1 MNFIGELQMR
11 PESQSKHLLKT
22 TQSKAKMYE
31 YNVPSQYHIRLE
43 RDPLE
48 LIRLTIGILGDITA
62 QINRSPN
69 THTSNIVINNDYKEN
84 LIFCAQFF
92 DNYLNAQLNTHSE
105 TIQYLLLLG
114 ASAYYLCDQPGSAS
128 VLANGITEDLADFE
142 CDGIENLLLWILKG
156 DLNNS
161 YGGSE
166 GIFSQYID
174 NIFICYEN
182 YFLSGINLDELIQ
195 NLSNLREKLYFSGSP
210 RQLLFIDILFA
221 VIKKKTENASWSVLS
236 NYSGLPIDYWAQ
248 ALQKKSFIKE
258 FWPAQHYI
266 GQQGALK
273 GISSVIQMPTSAGKT
288 KAFELILRSSFLS
301 GRTSLALII
310 APFRAL
316 CHEIKASLAQTFQ
329 GENIDV
335 EELSD
340 TLQMDFNLN
349 ELFSFNVHETFR
361 MNSPQKR
368 IVVVTP
374 EKLLYVLHH
383 SPEIASQVGL
393 VIFDEGHQFDNGS
406 RGISYELLL
415 TSLNLL
421 FPKRIQKVFISAVI
435 SNSQAIA
442 NWLNHNDTVIDG
454 SNLVPSFKTIGFTS
468 WTGRLG
474 KIYYYSSNIELQDY
488 FVPRVIEQ
496 LELPS
501 IGRERNQR
509 VFPNKN
515 DGKSIALYLGLKLIH
530 NGSIAIFCGQKRTVS
545 SLCNTFVDAI
555 QRDLPVR
562 LPSFYSSTQEITKL
576 YQLIKANFGADSA
589 VTKCAS
595 FGVFSHHGNIP
606 QGIRLAIEHA
616 MRENLIKFV
625 ICTSTLAQGVNLPI
639 RYLIVADVHQGQEN
653 IKTRDFQNLIGRA
666 GRSGMHTEGSILFAD
681 NTIYDNRK
689 FRSDNWR
696 WYQIKKLLNPNE
708 SEPCISS
715 LMEVFKPITSDYGK
729 ISLNFTYEQFVST
742 YLQAPKELPIKIR
755 YYISEERAYF
765 SIENL
770 KRQIYFKIDL
780 ISAIESFLLFH
791 LSNNEIQNVT
801 QLAQSTLAYRLA
813 QNDTEKNNIIN
824 LFQLIAQDISRK
836 VTDPKQKAIY
846 SKTLYG
852 RNDTDKIR
860 LWLDDNINH
869 LLLIETQLDLLNY
882 IWPLLVEFINN
893 VNFNKFSDP
902 NIRSTLAQQWI
913 DGTSFYEIFN
923 YISVNYIKKIHG
935 QRTTNFKIDDII
947 DMFEN
952 GLSYDGTLFINA
964 LIILIEASD
973 QENIN
978 GLVNNLKFLQ
988 KRIKYGLPSK
998 TAITIYELGF
1008 MDRFI
1013 SMDLANFIDMHEAD
1027 SIRVKDIIKNPSK
1040 ALFDKIT
1047 TYPSYFVNLASTI
1060 Q

>member
-1 MNFIGELQMR
+1 MK
-11 PESQSKHLLKT
+11 PKSQSKHLLKT

-31 YNVPSQYHIRLE
+31 YNVPSEYHIRLE

-62 QINRSPN
+62 RINRSPN
-69 THTSNIVINNDYKEN
+69 THTSDIFINNDNKES

-128 VLANGITEDLADFE
+128 ILANGITEDLADFG

-156 DLNNS
+156 DLDDS
-161 YGGSE
+161 YAGSE
-166 GIFSQYID
+166 GIFSKII
-174 NIFICYEN
+174 NKIFIYYKD
-182 YFLSGINLDELIQ
+182 YFLSGINQVELIQ
-195 NLSNLREKLYFSGSP
+195 NLSKLREKLYFSGSP

-221 VIKKKTENASWSVLS
+221 VIRKKIENASYTVLS
-236 NYSGLPIDYWAQ
+236 SYSELPIEYWAK
-248 ALQKKSFIKE
+248 ALKKKSFIKE

-273 GISSVIQMPTSAGKT
+273 GLSSVIQMPTSAGKT
-288 KAFELILRSSFLS
+288 KAVELILRSSFLS

-316 CHEIKASLAQTFQ
+316 CHEIKAGLVQTFQ
-329 GENIDV
+329 GENIDI
-335 EELSD
+335 EEISD
-340 TLQMDFNLN
+340 TLQMDFNLD
-349 ELFSFNVHETFR
+349 ELSSFNVYKTFGTS
-361 MNSPQKR
+361 SPHKR
-368 IVVVTP
+368 VVVVTP

-383 SPEIASQVGL
+383 SPEIASKVGL

-406 RGISYELLL
+406 RGITYELLL

-421 FPKRIQKVFISAVI
+421 FPESIQKVFISAVI
-435 SNSQAIA
+435 SNSKAIA
-442 NWLNHNDTVIDG
+442 NWLNHNDNVING

-468 WTGRLG
+468 WTGKLG
-474 KIYYYSSNIELQDY
+474 QIYYFSNNIDLHDY

-496 LELPS
+496 LKLQR
-501 IGRERNQR
+501 IGREKNQR
-509 VFPNKN
+509 VFPEKK

-545 SLCNTFVDAI
+545 SLCNTLADAI
-555 QRDLPVR
+555 YRGLFIDVIKF
-562 LPSFYSSTQEITKL
+562 SCESEVTKL
-576 YQLIKANFGADSA
+576 YHLIMANFGADSA
-589 VTKCAS
+589 VTKCAR

-606 QGIRLAIEHA
+606 HGIRLAIEHA

-639 RYLIVADVHQGQEN
+639 RYLIVADVHQGQEQ

-681 NTIYDNRK
+681 NKIYDTKNYK
-689 FRSDNWR
+689 YINWR
-696 WYQIKKLLNPNE
+696 WRHIKKLLNPNE

-715 LMEVFKPITSDYGK
+715 LMEVFTLITSDRKEDSLKPIT
-729 ISLNFTYEQFVST
+729 YEIFVSM
-742 YLQAPKELPIKIR
+742 YLQNPEELIKLIYKVTEKKR
-755 YYISEERAYF
+755 FIY

-770 KRQIYFKIDL
+770 NRQIYFKIHL

-791 LSNNEIQNVT
+791 SSNNEILLSEENVT
-801 QLAQSTLAYRLA
+801 QLAQATLAYRLA
-813 QNDTEKNNIIN
+813 RNDTEKNNIIN
-824 LFQLIAQDISRK
+824 LFQLIAQDISRNII
-836 VTDPKQKAIY
+836 DPMQKAIY
-846 SKTLYG
+846 SKALYS
-852 RNDTDKIR
+852 RNNTDKIR

-869 LLLIETQLDLLNY
+869 LLVSKTQLDLLNY
-882 IWPLLVEFINN
+882 IWSLLVEFIENA
-893 VNFNKFSDP
+893 NFNKFVNPDVRL
-902 NIRSTLAQQWI
+902 NLAQQWI
-913 DGTSFYEIFN
+913 DGKSYYEIFN
-923 YISVNYIKKIHG
+923 HISDNKIKKIYG
-935 QRTTNFKIDDII
+935 QSTTDFKIDDII

-1008 MDRFI
+1008 MDRVI
-1013 SMDLANFIDMHEAD
+1013 SIDLANFIGHQELD
-1027 SIRVKDIIKNPSK
+1027 SIELKNIIKYQYDEISK
-1040 ALFDKIT
+1040 KIES
-1047 TYPSYFVNLASTI
+1047 YPSYFKNLISTI
-1060 Q
+1060 NETS

>member
-1 MNFIGELQMR
+1 MR

-62 QINRSPN
+62 QINRSPI

-142 CDGIENLLLWILKG
+142 CNGIENLLLWILKG

-174 NIFICYEN
+174 NIFIYYKN
-182 YFLSGINLDELIQ
+182 YFLSGINLDELIH
-195 NLSNLREKLYFSGSP
+195 NLSNLREKLYISGSP

-221 VIKKKTENASWSVLS
+221 VIKKKTDNASWSVLS
-236 NYSGLPIDYWAQ
+236 SYSGLPIEYWVQ
-248 ALQKKSFIKE
+248 ALQKESFIKE

-288 KAFELILRSSFLS
+288 KAVELILRSSFLS

-349 ELFSFNVHETFR
+349 ELFSFKVYEFFG
-361 MNSPQKR
+361 MNSPHKR
-368 IVVVTP
+368 VVVVTP

-383 SPEIASQVGL
+383 SPEIASQFGL

-421 FPKRIQKVFISAVI
+421 FPERIQKVFISAVI

-468 WTGRLG
+468 WTGILG
-474 KIYYYSSNIELQDY
+474 QIYYYSNNIELHDY

-496 LELPS
+496 LKLPS
-501 IGRERNQR
+501 IGLERNQR

-545 SLCNTFVDAI
+545 SLCNTFVNAI

-562 LPSFYSSTQEITKL
+562 LPSFYSSTPEITKL

-681 NTIYDNRK
+681 NTIYDNRNS
-689 FRSDNWR
+689 RNDRWR

-715 LMEVFKPITSDYGK
+715 LMEIFTPITSDDGK
-729 ISLNFTYEQFVST
+729 ILLQITCEQFVKA
-742 YLQAPKELPIKIR
+742 YLVD
-755 YYISEERAYF
+755 S
-765 SIENL
+765 ENL
-770 KRQIYFKIDL
+770 IKTLSQVPKKNSHFSVESLNRQIYFKIHL

-791 LSNNEIQNVT
+791 SYNNEILLSEENVN
-801 QLAQSTLAYRLA
+801 QLAQATLAYGLA
-813 QNDTEKNNIIN
+813 KNDNEKSDIIN

-852 RNDTDKIR
+852 RNDIDKIR

-1040 ALFDKIT
+1040 ALFDKIK

>member
-1 MNFIGELQMR
+1 MR
-11 PESQSKHLLKT
+11 PKSQSKHLLKT

-31 YNVPSQYHIRLE
+31 YNVPSEYHIRLE

-174 NIFICYEN
+174 NIFICYKN
-182 YFLSGINLDELIQ
+182 YFLFGINLVELIQ
-195 NLSNLREKLYFSGSP
+195 NLSKLREKLYFSGSP

-221 VIKKKTENASWSVLS
+221 VIRKKIENASYTVLS
-236 NYSGLPIDYWAQ
+236 SYSELPIEYWAQ
-248 ALQKKSFIKE
+248 ALQKKIFIKE

-273 GISSVIQMPTSAGKT
+273 GLSSVIQMPTSAGKT
-288 KAFELILRSSFLS
+288 KAVELILRSSFLS

-316 CHEIKASLAQTFQ
+316 CHEIKAGLVQTFQ

-340 TLQMDFNLN
+340 TLQMDFNLD
-349 ELFSFNVHETFR
+349 ELFGFNVYKTFGTS
-361 MNSPQKR
+361 SPHKR
-368 IVVVTP
+368 VVVVTP

-383 SPEIASQVGL
+383 SPEIASKVGL

-406 RGISYELLL
+406 RGITYELLL

-421 FPKRIQKVFISAVI
+421 FPESIQKVFISAVI
-435 SNSQAIA
+435 SNSKAIA
-442 NWLNHNDTVIDG
+442 NWLNHNDNVING

-468 WTGRLG
+468 WTSRLG
-474 KIYYYSSNIELQDY
+474 QIYYFSNNIDLHDY

-496 LELPS
+496 LKLQR
-501 IGRERNQR
+501 IGREKNQR
-509 VFPNKN
+509 VFPEKN

-545 SLCNTFVDAI
+545 SLCNTLVDAI
-555 QRDLPVR
+555 YRGLSIDVIKF
-562 LPSFYSSTQEITKL
+562 SCESEVTKL
-576 YQLIKANFGADSA
+576 YHLIMANLGADSA
-589 VTKCAS
+589 VTKCAY

-639 RYLIVADVHQGQEN
+639 RYLIVADVHQGQEK

-681 NTIYDNRK
+681 NTIYDNGK
-689 FRSDNWR
+689 FRSNNWR

-715 LMEVFKPITSDYGK
+715 LMEVFKPITSDNGK

-742 YLQAPKELPIKIR
+742 YLQAPKELPIKIL
-755 YYISEERAYF
+755 YYTLEEKAHF

-846 SKTLYG
+846 SKALYS
-852 RNDTDKIR
+852 RNYTDKIR

-869 LLLIETQLDLLNY
+869 LLVSKTQLDLLNY
-882 IWPLLVEFINN
+882 IWSLLVEFIENA
-893 VNFNKFSDP
+893 NFNKFVNPDVRL
-902 NIRSTLAQQWI
+902 NLAQQWI
-913 DGTSFYEIFN
+913 DGKSYYEIFN
-923 YISVNYIKKIHG
+923 HISVNKIKKIYG
-935 QRTTNFKIDDII
+935 QSTTDFKVDDII

-1008 MDRFI
+1008 MDRVI
-1013 SMDLANFIDMHEAD
+1013 SIDLANFIGHQELD
-1027 SIRVKDIIKNPSK
+1027 SIELKNIIKYQYDEISK
-1040 ALFDKIT
+1040 KIES
-1047 TYPSYFVNLASTI
+1047 YPSYFKNLISTLNETS
-1060 Q
+1060 